1 MIKDSFYHSDNHKDS
16 VFGWSEMGKPLRVSF
31 IGSNTAPLRLLIM
44 AGQHGDE
51 VEARVAVKN
60 FLQMLRSEKVD
71 TSQLL
76 LAIIS
81 NLNPDGAAKGTRE
94 NVRGLDLNRDH
105 QLLHSVENQA
115 LHCFI
120 RHWRPHLIVDVHT
133 YPTRRKHLLKHNL
146 IYCHDIFVDIPTNP
160 SLAHPMLS
168 SLSEYLLK
176 PFLYQLNTLG
186 YRSQRYM
193 LINRSGRIRHS
204 TPDAVDARNGL
215 TLRYGIPTILLEGR
229 QPLHSDSLAVR
240 MYLVSALQASLELLV
255 QWAKQNKNLLT
266 LSLSPLKPKDSIA
279 ISSRYVQ
286 ADEPCRMVFK
296 DAQSG
301 DIRQVELP
309 GKFTPQGETTK
320 QIKLPWAYAVPGK
333 HTALIKL
340 LRRHGFAEQAPRQG
354 QIEMVESYQINEV
367 QRSKRANRP
376 PRNLS
381 VTVHRE
387 QKLLNNYVLF
397 PVMQDGGHALAVLLE
412 PESKYGLTRF
422 PRMDLNLRTAS
433 NYPILRVPSEQGFG

>member
-16 VFGWSEMGKPLRVSF
+16 VFGRSEMGDPLRVSF
-31 IGSNTAPLRLLIM
+31 IGSSTAPLRLLIM

-51 VEARVAVKN
+51 VEARVAVEN
-60 FLQMLRSEKVD
+60 FLQTASLEKVD

-76 LAIIS
+76 MAIIS
-81 NLNPDGAAKGTRE
+81 NLNPDGAVNGTRE

-115 LHCFI
+115 LHSFI

-133 YPTRRKHLLKHNL
+133 YPARRKHLLKQNL
-146 IYCHDIFVDIPTNP
+146 IYCHDIFVDVPTNP
-160 SLAHPMLS
+160 SLAHPRLR
-168 SLSEYLLK
+168 SLSECLLK
-176 PFLYQLNTLG
+176 PLLDQLNTLG

-193 LINRSGRIRHS
+193 LINRAGRIRHS

-229 QPLHSDSLAVR
+229 QPLRSDTLAIR
-240 MYLVSALQASLELLV
+240 MYLISALQASLELLV
-255 QWAKQNKNLLT
+255 QWVKQNKNLLT
-266 LSLSPLKPKDSIA
+266 SSPSPLKPKDSIT

-309 GKFTPQGETTK
+309 GKFTPQVETTK
-320 QIKLPWAYAVPGK
+320 QIKLPWAYAVPHK
-333 HTALIKL
+333 HTALIRV
-340 LRRHGFAEQAPRQG
+340 LRRHGFAEETPKQG
-354 QIEMVESYQINEV
+354 QIETVEAYQVDEV
-367 QRSKRANRP
+367 QNSKRANRA
-376 PRNLS
+376 PRNLA
-381 VTVHRE
+381 VTVNSE
-387 QKLLNNYVLF
+387 QKLLDNYVLF
-397 PVMQDGGHALAVLLE
+397 PVLQDGGHALAVLLE

-422 PRMDLNLRTAS
+422 PRMDLHLRAAS
-433 NYPILRVPSEQGFG
+433 NYPILRVASAQDF